1 MSRPATV
8 YVEAP
13 GGKLR
18 AVPVRTSI
26 TDGTLTAVETDGLK
40 EGDEI
45 VVGLATARAMGSAG
59 PRPQM
64 GGGGMRG
71 PRM

>member
-1 MSRPATV
+1 MR
-8 YVEAP
+8 YAP
-13 GGKLR
+13 STGKLR
-18 AVPVRTSI
+18 AVPVKTSI
-26 TDGTLTAVETDGLK
+26 TDGTLTAIETDALK

-45 VVGLATARAMGSAG
+45 VIGLATSRAMSSTG